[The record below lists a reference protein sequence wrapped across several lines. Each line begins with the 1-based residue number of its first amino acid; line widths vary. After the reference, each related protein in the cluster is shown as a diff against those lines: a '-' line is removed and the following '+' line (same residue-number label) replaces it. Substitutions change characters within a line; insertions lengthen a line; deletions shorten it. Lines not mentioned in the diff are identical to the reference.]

1 MGSKEWTQA
10 SSLETFDGFRIE
22 AAKSASKHLQSS
34 HSLFL
39 GTQLREQ
46 RNIYQVGPTFVS
58 EDQRTHMMGRYDLDG
73 SINGR
78 FLHKVSEDVEVK
90 ASAMSS
96 LKDEHKNVY
105 EFSLEKSGRDWAST
119 AKLGWQGT
127 WLLNGSFAQE
137 ITRNLTLGTDLM
149 WLSVNGVSIG
159 QVAARYTV
167 GRDVW
172 NAALTRS
179 PNFKAPTPMAG
190 PVNSLK
196 FSFARKISGRL
207 LLGSE
212 AEFALEDLS
221 SSMKVAYE
229 YTFRHARVQGSIDS
243 AGKVACF
250 VQDLMGFGFSGS
262 VDFLKDDY
270 KFGFL
275 FHIVPQP
282 EEGQKK

>member
-1 MGSKEWTQA
+1 MG
-10 SSLETFDGFRIE
+10 
-22 AAKSASKHLQSS
+22 SASKHLQMS

-46 RNIYQVGPTFVS
+46 RYIYQVGPTFVS

-78 FLHKVSEDVEVK
+78 FLHKLSEDLEVK

-96 LKDEHKNVY
+96 FKEEHKNVY
-105 EFSLEKSGRDWAST
+105 EFTVEKTGRDWAT
-119 AKLGWQGT
+119 MGKLGWQGT
-127 WLLNGSFAQE
+127 FLLHGSFAQE
-137 ITRNLTLGTDLM
+137 ISRSLTLGTDLM

-159 QVAARYTV
+159 QLMGRYTR
-167 GRDVW
+167 GPDIW
-172 NAALTRS
+172 NLSLSRS
-179 PNFKAPTPMAG
+179 PDFKTPGGGSTVSA
-190 PVNSLK
+190 LK
-196 FSFARKISGRL
+196 VCFARKISDRL

-212 AEFALEDLS
+212 VELGLEDLS

-229 YTFRHARVQGSIDS
+229 YTFRHARVQGSVDS
-243 AGKVACF
+243 AGKVQAF

-282 EEGQKK
+282 EEGPKSTPI